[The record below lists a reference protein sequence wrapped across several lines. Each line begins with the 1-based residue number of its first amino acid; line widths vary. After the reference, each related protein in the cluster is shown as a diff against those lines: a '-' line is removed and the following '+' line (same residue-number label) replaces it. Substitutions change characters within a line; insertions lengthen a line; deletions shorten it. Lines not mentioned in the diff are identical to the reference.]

1 MQSILGNS
9 RKADITFRANGRIDI
24 SAGVAKHLQL
34 CRGDAID
41 VLVDRGEFYLYV
53 KSRSVRGRHNARVFP
68 TNKRGNHFRSS
79 SCKLCLAIL
88 KECGVTKRADLCVG
102 EPVESHYGTLIP
114 IITKH
119 VLQYD

>member
-1 MQSILGNS
+1 MQSILGNT

-41 VLVDRGEFYLYV
+41 VFVDRGEFYLYV

-68 TNKRGNHFRSS
+68 TNKRGNHFRCSS
-79 SCKLCLAIL
+79 SKLCLAIL
-88 KECGVTKRADLCVG
+88 KECGVSKRVGLCIG
-102 EPVESHYGTLIP
+102 EPIESSYGILIP
-114 IITKH
+114 IITKNI
-119 VLQYD
+119 LQYD